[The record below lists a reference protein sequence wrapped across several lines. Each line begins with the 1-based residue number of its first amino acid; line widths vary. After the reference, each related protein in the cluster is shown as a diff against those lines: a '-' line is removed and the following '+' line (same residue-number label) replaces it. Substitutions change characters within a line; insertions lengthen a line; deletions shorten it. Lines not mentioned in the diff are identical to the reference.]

1 MKTLSVVLKEFNG
14 RGMDEKQL
22 ACEFEKIAR
31 SAIYGGHF
39 RVNDDFDIYI
49 REIEFYFH
57 SENESES
64 SIHDWAMY
72 HRGTNVDYF
81 PVGSLHPHR
90 SGIDVTFERRGSYR
104 ASFLIREYQIGEDII
119 KSPSYLCEDL
129 IGYTGC
135 ILGDGPRIL
144 WRDDPYDESMIVL
157 KSARINV
164 RAYDG
169 DGNPLVDE
177 HGNKQYD
184 LRLWRFSKTE

>member
-1 MKTLSVVLKEFNG
+1 MKTLSVLLKEFDG
-14 RGMDEKQL
+14 RGLDEKQL

-104 ASFLIREYQIGEDII
+104 ASSLIREYQIGEDII
-119 KSPSYLCEDL
+119 KSPSYLREDL

-177 HGNKQYD
+177 QGNKQYD

>member
-1 MKTLSVVLKEFNG
+1 MKTLSVLLKEFNG

-104 ASFLIREYQIGEDII
+104 ASFLIREYQIGEGII

-177 HGNKQYD
+177 QGNKQYD
-184 LRLWRFSKTE
+184 LRLWRFSKTK